1 MQKISYVI
9 PCYRSQHTVGGVV
22 AEITATMQT
31 LPQYDYEVILVNDCS
46 PDDTFGTIRSLVA
59 ADSHVVGVD
68 LAKNFGQHAALMAGF
83 HKCSGDIVVCLDDDG
98 QTPADEVGK
107 LLAKID
113 EGYDVVYASY
123 DTKRQAGWRN
133 LGSWV
138 NSKMTE
144 IMLGKPPELVVNSY
158 FAARRFIVDEMLRY
172 EHCYPYV
179 IGLVLRSTKRI
190 CNVPVHHRAREEGR
204 SGYTLS
210 KLLNL
215 WMNGFTSFSVKP
227 LRIATY
233 IGTLFAVAGFLYFI
247 YIIIDH
253 FTRAAAPIGWA
264 STTALLLLL
273 GGMILVVLGIM
284 GEYVGRIYMCANAAP
299 QYVEREVIRHE
310 ENDALKQAKWFL
322 LLHVIL
328 GHPCRGSSVCSKLAA
343 QQPFLSAAF
352 IVLYGLMLLALVTYV
367 RRGWQQ
373 VIKHLPLTTAYA
385 NKAVTVVWGILLGLA
400 VFGEA
405 VTPRRV
411 IGAVIIICGIVLFV
425 RADNEG
431 EGGK

>member
-9 PCYRSQHTVGGVV
+9 PCYRSQRTVGGVV
-22 AEITATMQT
+22 AEIAATMQT

-204 SGYTLS
+204 LS
-210 KLLNL
+210 
-215 WMNGFTSFSVKP
+215 MP
-227 LRIATY
+227 L
-233 IGTLFAVAGFLYFI
+233 
-247 YIIIDH
+247 
-253 FTRAAAPIGWA
+253 
-264 STTALLLLL
+264 
-273 GGMILVVLGIM
+273 
-284 GEYVGRIYMCANAAP
+284 
-299 QYVEREVIRHE
+299 
-310 ENDALKQAKWFL
+310 
-322 LLHVIL
+322 
-328 GHPCRGSSVCSKLAA
+328 
-343 QQPFLSAAF
+343 
-352 IVLYGLMLLALVTYV
+352 
-367 RRGWQQ
+367 
-373 VIKHLPLTTAYA
+373 
-385 NKAVTVVWGILLGLA
+385 
-400 VFGEA
+400 
-405 VTPRRV
+405 
-411 IGAVIIICGIVLFV
+411 
-425 RADNEG
+425 
-431 EGGK
+431 

>member
-1 MQKISYVI
+1 
-9 PCYRSQHTVGGVV
+9 
-22 AEITATMQT
+22 
-31 LPQYDYEVILVNDCS
+31 
-46 PDDTFGTIRSLVA
+46 
-59 ADSHVVGVD
+59 
-68 LAKNFGQHAALMAGF
+68 
-83 HKCSGDIVVCLDDDG
+83 
-98 QTPADEVGK
+98 
-107 LLAKID
+107 
-113 EGYDVVYASY
+113 
-123 DTKRQAGWRN
+123 
-133 LGSWV
+133 
-138 NSKMTE
+138 MTE

-204 SGYTLS
+204 SGYTLN

-310 ENDALKQAKWFL
+310 ENDA
-322 LLHVIL
+322 
-328 GHPCRGSSVCSKLAA
+328 
-343 QQPFLSAAF
+343 
-352 IVLYGLMLLALVTYV
+352 
-367 RRGWQQ
+367 
-373 VIKHLPLTTAYA
+373 
-385 NKAVTVVWGILLGLA
+385 
-400 VFGEA
+400 
-405 VTPRRV
+405 
-411 IGAVIIICGIVLFV
+411 
-425 RADNEG
+425 
-431 EGGK
+431 

>member
-1 MQKISYVI
+1 
-9 PCYRSQHTVGGVV
+9 
-22 AEITATMQT
+22 MQT

-190 CNVPVHHRAREEGR
+190 CNVPVHHRAREEGHHR
-204 SGYTLS
+204 
-210 KLLNL
+210 
-215 WMNGFTSFSVKP
+215 P
-227 LRIATY
+227 LYPR
-233 IGTLFAVAGFLYFI
+233 GGPHRVGV
-247 YIIIDH
+247 H
-253 FTRAAAPIGWA
+253 HGAAAAARRHDPGC
-264 STTALLLLL
+264 T
-273 GGMILVVLGIM
+273 GH
-284 GEYVGRIYMCANAAP
+284 YGRVRGP
-299 QYVEREVIRHE
+299 H
-310 ENDALKQAKWFL
+310 
-322 LLHVIL
+322 LHVRQRRA
-328 GHPCRGSSVCSKLAA
+328 P
-343 QQPFLSAAF
+343 
-352 IVLYGLMLLALVTYV
+352 V
-367 RRGWQQ
+367 RRARS
-373 VIKHLPLTTAYA
+373 HPA
-385 NKAVTVVWGILLGLA
+385 
-400 VFGEA
+400 
-405 VTPRRV
+405 
-411 IGAVIIICGIVLFV
+411 
-425 RADNEG
+425 
-431 EGGK
+431 